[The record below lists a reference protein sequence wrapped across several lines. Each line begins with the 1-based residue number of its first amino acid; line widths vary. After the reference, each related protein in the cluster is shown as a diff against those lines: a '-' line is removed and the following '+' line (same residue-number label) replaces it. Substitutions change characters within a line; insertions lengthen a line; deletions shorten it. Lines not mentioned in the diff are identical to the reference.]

1 MTFVSILIP
10 FKKGKRF
17 LKDCLESI
25 AEQNLD
31 DFEIILIVN
40 GCDEDISDLTNQ
52 LDNITVKEYDS
63 PLGVAK
69 ARNEALKLAAGE
81 YVYFMDSDDYL
92 YEDSLSKLVAEA
104 KSTGADFVNGQRI
117 ETYYIKDRFNEELEV
132 NNPEILTKKRS
143 SDDEFSMKL
152 LVDSPS
158 YNLEVLSVLHALIK
172 RDKIKNIEFDENKTY
187 HCDYEFMVTA
197 FKVLN
202 SFAGVENAVY
212 AKRISD
218 DFINLP
224 SLNQQSHELEDYIDE
239 YRNAYDNIDSQL
251 LKDLMADK
259 LFNYYNKS
267 FSFDYIKNPNS
278 DDMECFMDISKDFK
292 AESYHII
299 NKITLSA
306 LQSKNKKRLHQLMKV
321 KLNYKR
327 VVDLIKQPEKFYQI
341 IYHHYYNKQPIN
353 DKRIVFE
360 SFNGDYYSDSP
371 KYIYEYLYDNYN
383 DDYEFV
389 WVMSKKKKG
398 IYGNP
403 LQLKRFSLKYYKL
416 IATSKYWVINTRQ
429 PTRLVKRPEQ
439 VLLSTW
445 HGTPLKR
452 LGYDMDNIYLN
463 NPRTKETYI
472 RDSAMW
478 DYFVSPNH
486 FSTEIFRRAFAYD
499 GQIIETGYPR
509 NDILYNATD
518 DKINQIKEDLN
529 LPKDKKVILYAP
541 TWRDNEAY
549 DFSKVRFKLKLELD
563 KLEKA
568 VGDEYIILV
577 RNHYLITD
585 SDVDDYK
592 DFAVDVS
599 RYEDIAELYL
609 ISDILITDYSSVFFD
624 YANLKRPML
633 FYMYDL
639 DQYENEL
646 RGFYIDIHNDLPG
659 PILKTTEEVIDALR
673 NIEDISNQYA
683 LKYDEFYNR
692 FCSLE
697 DGNASKRIYD
707 EVFNK

>member
-25 AEQNLD
+25 VEQNLD

-52 LDNITVKEYDS
+52 FDNITVKEYDS

-92 YEDSLSKLVAEA
+92 YEDSLSKLADEA

-143 SDDEFSMKL
+143 SVDEFSMKL
-152 LVDSPS
+152 LVDSS
-158 YNLEVLSVLHALIK
+158 GYNLEVLSVLHALIK
-172 RDKIKNIEFDENKTY
+172 RDKIKSIEFNENKTY
-187 HCDYEFMVTA
+187 HSDYEFMAKAVN
-197 FKVLN
+197 VLS
-202 SFAGVENAVY
+202 SFAGVENAIY

-224 SLNQQSHELEDYIDE
+224 SLNQQSHELADYIDE
-239 YRNAYDNIDSQL
+239 YKNARDIINSQL
-251 LKDLMADK
+251 LKDLMAEK
-259 LFNYYNKS
+259 LFKYYNKR
-267 FSFDYIKNPNS
+267 FSLDYIKNPNP
-278 DDMECFMDISKDFK
+278 DDMDCFMDISKDFK
-292 AESYHII
+292 AKSYHII
-299 NKITLSA
+299 NKITSNA
-306 LQSKNKKRLHQLMKV
+306 LQSKNKKRLLQLMKV
-321 KLNYKR
+321 KLNFKR
-327 VVDLIKQPEKFYQI
+327 VADLIKKPEKFYQI

-360 SFNGDYYSDSP
+360 SFSGDYYSDNP
-371 KYIYEYLYDNYN
+371 KYIYEYLYDHYN

-389 WVMSKKKKG
+389 WVMAKKKKG

-403 LQLKRFSLKYYKL
+403 LQVKRFSLKYYKL

-463 NPRTKETYI
+463 DPRTKETYI
-472 RDSAMW
+472 RDSAIW

-486 FSTEIFRRAFAYD
+486 FSTEILKRAFAYD
-499 GQIIETGYPR
+499 GQMLETGYPR

-541 TWRDNEAY
+541 TWRDDDAY
-549 DFSKVRFKLKLELD
+549 EYSKVRFKLKLELD

-568 VGDEYIILV
+568 IGDEYVILV

-585 SDVDDYK
+585 SDVDDYE

-639 DQYENEL
+639 DRYENEL

-659 PILKTTEEVIDALR
+659 PILKTTEEVAEAIKNID
-673 NIEDISNQYA
+673 DIHD
-683 LKYDEFYNR
+683 KYHDRYEEFYNK

-697 DGNASKRIYD
+697 EGISSKRIVD
-707 EVFNK
+707 EVFK